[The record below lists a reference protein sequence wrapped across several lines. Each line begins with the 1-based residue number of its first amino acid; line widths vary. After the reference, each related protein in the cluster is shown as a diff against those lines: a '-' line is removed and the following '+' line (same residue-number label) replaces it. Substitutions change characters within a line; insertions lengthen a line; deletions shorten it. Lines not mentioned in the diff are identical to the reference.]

1 MAKYLKINDVLA
13 LVVSE
18 ISAVRVD
25 FNSVVFFTGSCETY
39 ATVDGIEDEIK
50 LEIVLDFIDFVI
62 GNQNTS
68 IVSMNEFNEFR
79 ENWIE
84 GNNV

>member
-1 MAKYLKINDVLA
+1 MAKYLKIEDNLA

-18 ISAVRVD
+18 ISAVRID
-25 FNSVVFFTGSCETY
+25 FNSVVFFAGACETY
-39 ATVDGIEDEIK
+39 ATVDGLDEELK

-68 IVSMNEFNEFR
+68 IVSMDEFNEFR

-84 GNNV
+84 GNNG